1 MNKWQPEDPV
11 KDLIIEHGRS
21 IRCWPALSLILTL
34 IIQLVKYSMRRLIQT
49 LILGEGTMTQD
60 EIILAAMAASEGEVH
75 TPVQIQ
81 KLLFLLDR
89 KIPDR
94 IGGPLFNFV
103 AYDYGP
109 FDKEIYTLLDRLSRS
124 GLVDVISERGIPWR
138 KYRLTPAGQRQGE
151 CTLKGLEEE
160 IAAYIRRLSEFVRSL
175 SFTDLLSTI
184 YKAFPDMSINSVFK
198 S

>member
-1 MNKWQPEDPV
+1 
-11 KDLIIEHGRS
+11 
-21 IRCWPALSLILTL
+21 
-34 IIQLVKYSMRRLIQT
+34 
-49 LILGEGTMTQD
+49 
-60 EIILAAMAASEGEVH
+60 
-75 TPVQIQ
+75 
-81 KLLFLLDR
+81 
-89 KIPDR
+89 
-94 IGGPLFNFV
+94 
-103 AYDYGP
+103 
-109 FDKEIYTLLDRLSRS
+109 
-124 GLVDVISERGIPWR
+124 VISERGIPWR